1 MMIDLIFQ
9 SLNDSDMIFQARMMF
24 CPNDTDIIIRKK
36 KRGKYGRILWIKQ
49 MNITLKRSILSHK
62 WDFHDFLKI
71 RFIDIHFFFVF

>member
-36 KRGKYGRILWIKQ
+36 KERE
-49 MNITLKRSILSHK
+49 
-62 WDFHDFLKI
+62 I
-71 RFIDIHFFFVF
+71 RAYTVD